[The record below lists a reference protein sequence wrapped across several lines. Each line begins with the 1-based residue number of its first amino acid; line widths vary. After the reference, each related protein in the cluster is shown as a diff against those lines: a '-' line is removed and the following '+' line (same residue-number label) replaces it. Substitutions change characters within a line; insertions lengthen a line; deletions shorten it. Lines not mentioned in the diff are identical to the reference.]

1 MYNVQSPIYRYLSLI
16 KILNKMSEK
25 WCQFLSLKSWIAN
38 RNLDRNKKDKLKPF
52 VGIRYE
58 QKTTKAINTIFC
70 SCSYFFFFL
79 SIHSFE
85 RRWYFSIILH
95 MEFKRFYSIIRWNG
109 KWCHLQMKIVHMKA
123 ISSLKKKKKTVLIL
137 IALVSI
143 FICWKWMS

>member
-16 KILNKMSEK
+16 EILNKMSEK

-70 SCSYFFFFL
+70 SCSYFFFFFSL
-79 SIHSFE
+79 SIHSNADDIFLSSFT
-85 RRWYFSIILH
+85 WNSSAFILSFGE
-95 MEFKRFYSIIRWNG
+95 MANG
-109 KWCHLQMKIVHMKA
+109 VICKWKLF
-123 ISSLKKKKKTVLIL
+123 T
-137 IALVSI
+137 
-143 FICWKWMS
+143 WKPFLR